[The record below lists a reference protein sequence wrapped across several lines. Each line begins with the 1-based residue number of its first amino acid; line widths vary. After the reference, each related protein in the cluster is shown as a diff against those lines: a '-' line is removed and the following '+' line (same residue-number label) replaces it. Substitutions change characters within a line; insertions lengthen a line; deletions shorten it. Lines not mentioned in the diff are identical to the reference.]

1 MPMAINTFSYWV
13 LGFPLAYMA
22 AITFQAPPSFIWAG
36 FVLGLSAAALL
47 LTARFNT
54 ISNKMIAAGRISP
67 EFAGPD
73 ANDRLEH

>member
-1 MPMAINTFSYWV
+1 MPDALLVNPLPGGEGLNEATV
-13 LGFPLAYMA
+13 LPPLGLAYMA

-54 ISNKMIAAGRISP
+54 ISKKMIAAS
-67 EFAGPD
+67 
-73 ANDRLEH
+73 